1 MDRNSAYGLI
11 GKLLVELFEIDPEKI
26 TLEANLYQDLDI
38 DSIDAIDLA
47 VEFKKRTGRQL
58 APDEF
63 KKIRTVNDVVD
74 VVCDL
79 SEAS

>member
-1 MDRNSAYGLI
+1 MDRNSAYDLI
-11 GKLLVELFEIDPEKI
+11 RKLLVDLFEIDPEKI

-63 KKIRTVNDVVD
+63 KKIRTVGDVVEL
-74 VVCDL
+74 VCGL
-79 SEAS
+79 PEAS

>member
-11 GKLLVELFEIDPEKI
+11 RKLLIELFEIDPEKI

>member
-1 MDRNSAYGLI
+1 MDRNAAYGSI
-11 GKLLVELFEIDPEKI
+11 RKLLVELFEIDPEKI
-26 TLEANLYQDLDI
+26 TFDANLYQDLDI

-47 VEFKKRTGRQL
+47 VEFKKQTGRQL

-63 KKIRTVNDVVD
+63 KKIRTVGDVVD
-74 VVCDL
+74 VVCGP

>member
-1 MDRNSAYGLI
+1 MDRDSAYGLI
-11 GKLLVELFEIDPEKI
+11 RKLLVELFEIDPGKI

-47 VEFKKRTGRQL
+47 VEFKKQTGRQL

-63 KKIRTVNDVVD
+63 KKIRTVGDIVD
-74 VVCDL
+74 VVCGP
-79 SEAS
+79 SGAS

>member
-11 GKLLVELFEIDPEKI
+11 GKLLIELFEIDPEKI
-26 TLEANLYQDLDI
+26 TPEANLYQDLDI

-63 KKIRTVNDVVD
+63 KKIRTVNDIVD